1 MHMKDLHPSSLC
13 YFRRPQSQEEAYVTG
28 WVVDLIIGTMAVVLK
43 VKRRGSDYEVSTF
56 FF

>member
-1 MHMKDLHPSSLC
+1 MEDLHPSSLC